1 VAQTNW
7 YYADQGRQV
16 GPVEETALDDLVRAG
31 VVRDDTL
38 VWHEGMANWQPHGAV
53 RGVKPPAPMPAVPIG
68 PESSY
73 CSECGRPFPG
83 NQLVAIGNANVCAQ
97 CKPVFLQRMR
107 EGGQAIGAR
116 RYAGFWIRLVAFIID
131 AIILAVVGAIINIPL
146 ALIVGVGSA
155 GIASSGN
162 LSGLPAIF
170 AAQGLLVFIDL
181 ALGVAYNVYF
191 ISSRGATLGKMAL
204 GLKVIRA
211 DGGPV
216 SVGLAFGRY
225 FAEILSGLILYI
237 GFIMIGFDPEKRALH
252 DRLCETR
259 VIYAK

>member
-1 VAQTNW
+1 
-7 YYADQGRQV
+7 V

-38 VWHEGMANWQPHGAV
+38 VWHEGMANWQPHSSV
-53 RGVKPPAPMPAVPIG
+53 RGVKPPVPMPAVPIG
-68 PESSY
+68 PDNSY

-97 CKPVFLQRMR
+97 CKPIFLQRMR

-116 RYAGFWIRLVAFIID
+116 RYAGFWIRFVAVIID
-131 AIILAVVGAIINIPL
+131 AVILTVAELIIDIPL
-146 ALIVGVGSA
+146 ALVVGAGSA
-155 GIASSGN
+155 GVVTGGSISS
-162 LSGLPAIF
+162 LPAIL
-170 AAQGLLVFIDL
+170 AAQGVLTLINL
-181 ALGVAYNVYF
+181 ALGVAYEVYF

-216 SVGLAFGRY
+216 SVGVAFGRY
-225 FAEILSGLILYI
+225 FAKILSGLILGIGYI
-237 GFIMIGFDPEKRALH
+237 IAGFDDEKRALH
-252 DRLCETR
+252 DRICETR